1 MGKSFGRIAWDLEGL
16 RMWGKFFILQ
26 SKESPTCSLRTGFG
40 PQICFILPAW
50 CFGFFKMV
58 LVVTGISLRYSCL
71 ENSADRSLAGCSPWG
86 HEESDT
92 EQQIHT
98 FKNRILHR
106 NLCSWLILKNQ
117 KTWQHTRPVF
127 HHGSNLWEQ
136 QVTYPLDGT
145 CAFQFA
151 QSLPLPVDYTH
162 LYSLIFSAWPQ

>member
-1 MGKSFGRIAWDLEGL
+1 MLRARCSCVKVVGKSFGRIAWDLEGL
-16 RMWGKFFILQ
+16 RMLGKFFILQ

-58 LVVTGISLRYSCL
+58 LVVTGISLQYSCL

-117 KTWQHTRPVF
+117 KTWQCWPCFCAEPQLFVLESRLTPF
-127 HHGSNLWEQ
+127 EGQ
-136 QVTYPLDGT
+136 QSPL
-145 CAFQFA
+145 CR
-151 QSLPLPVDYTH
+151 V
-162 LYSLIFSAWPQ
+162 SAGFILSP